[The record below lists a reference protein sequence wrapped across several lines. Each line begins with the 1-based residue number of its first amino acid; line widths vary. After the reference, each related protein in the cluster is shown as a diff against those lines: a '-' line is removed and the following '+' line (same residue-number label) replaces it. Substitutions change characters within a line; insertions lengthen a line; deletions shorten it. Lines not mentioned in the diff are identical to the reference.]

1 MKKILVIE
9 DELLLR
15 QGIAEILNFEGF
27 NVIEAPNGEKG
38 ILAALHEAPDLVL
51 CDIMMPLMDGYE
63 VLYQIRCHDST
74 KLIPFIFMTALAER
88 SDQRSGMELGSDDYI
103 TKPFTREE
111 LLSAVNTQLRK
122 SNDKTEQ
129 AESRLNELRNT
140 IIRHLPHE
148 LLTPLNGM
156 MVYGELLKDYPE
168 TMTLA
173 DLPEIGKNIYN
184 SALRLNHLIQNYLIY
199 SQLELRSPII
209 RQENPLKDVKQKC
222 DQVAIEVAS
231 RYERL
236 NNLLLET
243 TDGPLYMGETEFI
256 KIVEEMTDNAFK
268 FSPQGSLVT
277 VRCGIKMGKFYLQVE
292 DFGRGMS
299 AANISRIGAY
309 MQFKREQLEQQGS
322 GLGLIITK
330 RLIEM
335 HRGELLI
342 ESTEGIGSKLT
353 ATFPVI

>member
-27 NVIEAPNGEKG
+27 NVLEAPNGEKG
-38 ILAALHEAPDLVL
+38 ILAALHDTPDLVL
-51 CDIMMPLMDGYE
+51 CDIMMPLMDGHE

-88 SDQRSGMELGSDDYI
+88 SDQRSGMELGADDYL

-111 LLSAVNTQLRK
+111 LLSAVNTQFRK
-122 SNDKTEQ
+122 SNDQTEQ
-129 AESRLNELRNT
+129 AESKLNELRNS

-168 TMTLA
+168 TLTLA
-173 DLPEIGKNIYN
+173 DLPEIGKNIYS

-199 SQLELRSPII
+199 SQLELRNPIA
-209 RQENPLKDVKQKC
+209 RQENPLKDVKLKC
-222 DQVAIEVAS
+222 DQVALEVAS
-231 RYERL
+231 RYERMNDL
-236 NNLLLET
+236 QLET
-243 TDGPLYMGETEFI
+243 TEGLLYMGETEFV

-268 FSPQGSLVT
+268 FSTQGSPVT
-277 VRCGIKMGKFYLQVE
+277 IRCGFQSGNFFFQVE
-292 DFGRGMS
+292 DLGRGIS

-322 GLGLIITK
+322 GLGLIISK

-335 HRGELLI
+335 HKGELLI
-342 ESTEGIGSKLT
+342 ESTEGVGSKLT
-353 ATFPVI
+353 ATIPAI